1 MNIIYVLLAIW
12 AVCITAAALWML
24 NLLWCLMSHVESQNG
39 KTEKIELNA
48 EKSDKKETG
57 NPAAIE
63 QRDQGSDREVE
74 AMAYLFVCMS
84 IVWWWTLVLSRDLV
98 TTIGEQDHQLA
109 ENELPSKSTRK
120 EKILCP
126 MHQSWLDGQNWPEES
141 KPDAELTGKEPE
153 LIQLPEPEVEPDAI
167 PTPPPTNPTENPVDQ
182 FPKELNLVEFGKEEV
197 EEDWKEENASGN
209 ERTDAIKQPEQNP
222 VLKDEP
228 EVPTRNEVPEV
239 PIAKSPNPI
248 DPENKNDDILY
259 PCLKE
264 LIVAEL
270 GKQELDEAD
279 PIIDDKKAN
288 VEIKI
293 RKVKHE
299 IEKDNKL
306 FVESDKDSPRLG
318 NIPSKNLKLEKQI
331 ILKIIQPSPQPENDW
346 YIVVRAE
353 IGGKVKKFKYNRSM
367 SNVDEWSTPVLCF
380 DVEKNPCDGF
390 YITLE
395 EKKKTSFGFKGEQIA
410 SSGWLFA
417 KNRKQGTFEYKNP
430 NLSRHNPNVK
440 FEITTQDLL
449 VSPDKEKSIFQKIKS
464 TFSKK

>member
-1 MNIIYVLLAIW
+1 
-12 AVCITAAALWML
+12 
-24 NLLWCLMSHVESQNG
+24 MSHVESQNG

-84 IVWWWTLVLSRDLV
+84 IVWWWTLVLSRELV

-141 KPDAELTGKEPE
+141 KPYTEITGKEPE
-153 LIQLPEPEVEPDAI
+153 LIESPDPEVEPDKK
-167 PTPPPTNPTENPVDQ
+167 PTPPPTNPHHEIPLDQ
-182 FPKELNLVEFGKEEV
+182 FPKELKLAEFGKEEV
-197 EEDWKEENASGN
+197 EENMWEEDHVLGN
-209 ERTDAIKQPEQNP
+209 ESADAIKQLEQNP
-222 VLKDEP
+222 DLKADEP

-259 PCLKE
+259 PSLKE

-279 PIIDDKKAN
+279 PIIDEKKAN
-288 VEIKI
+288 VEKEI

-306 FVESDKDSPRLG
+306 FVESDKDSPQLG
-318 NIPSKNLKLEKQI
+318 NIPSKNLKLERQI
-331 ILKIIQPSPQPENDW
+331 ILKICQPSPLPEKDW
-346 YIVVRAE
+346 YFVVRADVG
-353 IGGKVKKFKYNRSM
+353 GGKVKKFKYKRSI
-367 SNVDEWSTPVLCF
+367 SNVDEWSTPVLSF
-380 DVEKNPCDGF
+380 DVKKKPDDGF

-395 EKKKTSFGFKGEQIA
+395 EKKKTTFGFKSNVIA
-410 SSGWLFA
+410 CSGWLLP
-417 KNRKQGTFEYKNP
+417 KNRKLGTHEYTQP
-430 NLSRHNPNVK
+430 YLSPYIPNVK
-440 FEITTQDLL
+440 FEITTKDVL
-449 VSPDKEKSIFQKIKS
+449 VSPDKKKSIFQKIKS
-464 TFSKK
+464 KYF